1 MNLTIN
7 AAFSSSFYLRSFY
20 SSNRSAASTDSYRSK
35 ASNYTLLSADT
46 NAIHN
51 AVKKL
56 SSMDFDDEENQGD
69 IDNSISAFVT
79 TYNNLIESSGSS
91 DANSVRIARNHIKS
105 IAKDYEEQLKEIGLT
120 LNSKGTLKL
129 DRDTLSEA
137 SLKKLKSL
145 FSDSDDSDSFIGSI
159 KKHSKSIQNYIR
171 KHPPVTKAAPDSLD
185 SPSQINLLI

>member
-120 LNSKGTLKL
+120 LSSKGTLKL
-129 DRDTLSEA
+129 NRDTLSEA
-137 SLKKLKSL
+137 SLTKLKSL